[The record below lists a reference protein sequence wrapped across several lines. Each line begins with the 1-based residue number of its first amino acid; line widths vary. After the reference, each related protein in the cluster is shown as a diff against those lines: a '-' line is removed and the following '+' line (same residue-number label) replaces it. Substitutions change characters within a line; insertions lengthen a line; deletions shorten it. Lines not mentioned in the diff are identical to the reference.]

1 MADEIETHPVFPLPN
16 VVLFPKAVLA
26 LHVFEPR
33 YRLMMAQVI
42 QGGQL
47 ICMALLKPGWESD
60 YYGTPEVHPIACVGR
75 IRQYQTLPD
84 GRYDLTLEGER
95 KVAIEGFERDHP
107 FRVARVRPILENH
120 AWDEGTGADTEAR
133 ELLALFRRFHE
144 EQGAAIDLAGTFGAN
159 LGAEAILN
167 TIAMHLNVEP
177 AVKQQLLEMESSELR
192 YRAVRQVLT
201 DASATQDALDRARHL
216 YPSDRRQ
223 N

>member
-1 MADEIETHPVFPLPN
+1 MADEIEIQPVFPLPN

-33 YRLMMAQVI
+33 YRLMMAQAI
-42 QGGQL
+42 QGGQS

-60 YYGTPEVHPIACVGR
+60 YYGTPDVHPVACVGR
-75 IRQYQTLPD
+75 IRQYQMLPD
-84 GRYDLTLEGER
+84 GRYDLTLEGVR
-95 KVAIEGFERDHP
+95 KVGIEAFERDHP
-107 FRVARVRPILENH
+107 FRIARVRPVPEDQ
-120 AWDEGTGADTEAR
+120 AWAVGEQADGEAR
-133 ELLALFRRFHE
+133 NLLALFRRFHQ
-144 EQGAAIDLAGTFGAN
+144 EQGAAIDLAGEFGAN

-192 YRAVRQVLT
+192 YHAVRQFLE
-201 DASATQDALDRARHL
+201 DASATQDALDLARHL

>member
-1 MADEIETHPVFPLPN
+1 MADEIETQPVFPLPN
-16 VVLFPKAVLA
+16 VVLFPKAILA

-42 QGGQL
+42 QGDQS

-60 YYGTPEVHPIACVGR
+60 YYGTPDVHPVACVGR
-75 IRQYQTLPD
+75 IRQYRLLPD

-95 KVAIEGFERDHP
+95 KVGIEGFESDHP
-107 FRVARVRPILENH
+107 FRVARLRTLAENQ
-120 AWDEGTGADTEAR
+120 AWGEGARAEADAS
-133 ELLALFRRFHE
+133 ELLELFRRFHAD
-144 EQGAAIDLAGTFGAN
+144 QGAAIDLAGEFGAN

-192 YRAVRQVLT
+192 YRAVHQYLADT
-201 DASATQDALDRARHL
+201 AATQDAMDRARHL
-216 YPSDRRQ
+216 LPQDRRQ

>member
-1 MADEIETHPVFPLPN
+1 MADEIETQPVFPLPN

-42 QGGQL
+42 QGGQS

-60 YYGTPEVHPIACVGR
+60 YYGTPEVHPVGCVGR
-75 IRQYQTLPD
+75 IRQYRTLPD

-107 FRVARVRPILENH
+107 FRIARVRPLLEHH
-120 AWDEGTGADTEAR
+120 AWDEGAGADAEAR
-133 ELLALFRRFHE
+133 ELLTLFRRFHE

-192 YRAVRQVLT
+192 YRAVRQVLA